1 MMIQNGNRSDYWN
14 FCQTTQQG
22 QTGAKNVT
30 MQSAREIPNLR
41 MQLET
46 DIH

>member
-1 MMIQNGNRSDYWN
+1 MMIQNGVIRLLE

-30 MQSAREIPNLR
+30 MQSAREIPNLT